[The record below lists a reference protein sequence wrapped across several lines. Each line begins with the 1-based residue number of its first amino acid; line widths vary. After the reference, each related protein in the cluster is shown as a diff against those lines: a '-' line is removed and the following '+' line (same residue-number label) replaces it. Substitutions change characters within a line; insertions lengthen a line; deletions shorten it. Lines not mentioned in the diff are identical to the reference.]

1 MRYWMLPVPIR
12 YRMTV
17 LDDGIGRYRYRML
30 VFSRYHVPWAQPLDL
45 MDSSRSTIAIARRL
59 TNRRLRLII
68 IRSRIKGR
76 DALMK
81 RRFSSDRPLDFDPAV
96 VMSREV
102 HRFEVISV
110 VIIRVI
116 DG

>member
-12 YRMTV
+12 YRMT
-17 LDDGIGRYRYRML
+17 

-45 MDSSRSTIAIARRL
+45 MDSSRSTIAIAHRF
-59 TNRRLRLII
+59 TNRRHRLMI

-81 RRFSSDRPLDFDPAV
+81 RRFGFDRPLDFDPAV
-96 VMSREV
+96 VMFREV
-102 HRFEVISV
+102 HRLEVISV
-110 VIIRVI
+110 VITRVI
-116 DG
+116 NG